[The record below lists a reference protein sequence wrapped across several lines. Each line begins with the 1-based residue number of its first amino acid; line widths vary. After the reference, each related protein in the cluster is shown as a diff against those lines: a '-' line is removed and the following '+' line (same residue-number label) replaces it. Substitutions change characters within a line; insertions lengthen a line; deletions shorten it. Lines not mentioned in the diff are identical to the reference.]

1 MRSRAPDQL
10 RHKAKSVYAATP
22 SGRGTAARVIASPP
36 EDYQARD
43 STSPDQ
49 TSTNS
54 SWAKM
59 VQYVRRWRGGNLS
72 QTHSGA
78 RLELATCPGRRP
90 YAASL
95 RVFFS

>member
-49 TSTNS
+49 ISTNS
-54 SWAKM
+54 SWPRWSSMSAAGEAATSA
-59 VQYVRRWRGGNLS
+59 RRIQGLGLNSLPAPDDDP
-72 QTHSGA
+72 T
-78 RLELATCPGRRP
+78 RLR
-90 YAASL
+90 
-95 RVFFS
+95 